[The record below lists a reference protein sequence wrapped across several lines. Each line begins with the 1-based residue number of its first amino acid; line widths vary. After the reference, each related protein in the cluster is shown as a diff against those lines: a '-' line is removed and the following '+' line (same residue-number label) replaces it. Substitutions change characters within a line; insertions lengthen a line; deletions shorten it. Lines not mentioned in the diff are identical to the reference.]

1 MRDTKYTHTV
11 ILSFVTQNARIFFP
25 LFSLSLSGELAPN
38 LERHFSDAFYLV
50 VVVTHKRARHVVAER
65 RRRQQRPPPPK
76 RRRRATPQ
84 KDTTTTCENENE
96 NENDEANVQHRI
108 AFSAHDA
115 AREMR

>member
-1 MRDTKYTHTV
+1 MRHKVYTP

-25 LFSLSLSGELAPN
+25 LFSLSLSLSGELAPN
-38 LERHFSDAFYLV
+38 LERHFSDAFFLV

-65 RRRQQRPPPPK
+65 RRQQRPPPPK
-76 RRRRATPQ
+76 RRRRATTQ
-84 KDTTTTCENENE
+84 KDTTTTCENE

>member
-25 LFSLSLSGELAPN
+25 LFFLSLSGELAPN
-38 LERHFSDAFYLV
+38 LERHFSDAFFLV

>member
-1 MRDTKYTHTV
+1 
-11 ILSFVTQNARIFFP
+11 
-25 LFSLSLSGELAPN
+25 
-38 LERHFSDAFYLV
+38 
-50 VVVTHKRARHVVAER
+50 
-65 RRRQQRPPPPK
+65 
-76 RRRRATPQ
+76 RATPQ